1 MVRQEFVEVDGN
13 QMEMLVAEPEG
24 VGPHPAVVIA
34 MHLPAH
40 MGLKEDAFTIDLCER
55 HAAAGFAVAVPYVF
69 SGTPRVRHATEAGE
83 LHDDLLMVDLS
94 AAYAHLEALESVDNG
109 RIGVLG
115 HCLGGESRGSRH
127 AGTPATR

>member
-40 MGLKEDAFTIDLCER
+40 MGLKEDAFTKIYESAMRRLDCSRSSLC
-55 HAAAGFAVAVPYVF
+55 F
-69 SGTPRVRHATEAGE
+69 S
-83 LHDDLLMVDLS
+83 S
-94 AAYAHLEALESVDNG
+94 APS
-109 RIGVLG
+109 
-115 HCLGGESRGSRH
+115 S
-127 AGTPATR
+127 

>member
-40 MGLKEDAFTIDLCER
+40 MGPKQDAFTIDLCER
-55 HAAAGFAVAVPYVF
+55 HAAAGLQSQF
-69 SGTPRVRHATEAGE
+69 
-83 LHDDLLMVDLS
+83 LMFFIG
-94 AAYAHLEALESVDNG
+94 YPSVDMQQS
-109 RIGVLG
+109 
-115 HCLGGESRGSRH
+115 GGTS
-127 AGTPATR
+127 